1 MFGGGKAAYL
11 HKLTAKTQNFKS
23 VNIGEKLE
31 GSTPPSVFIGKS
43 GYSEIDG
50 FRYPANNVC
59 SRYPKVY
66 AGPMLSQQ
74 HGDTSVLDTPET
86 WIPQGKFSGEI
97 VNFRLQL
104 IRGKSLVGI
113 KDVNSKFVNQLQEIA
128 LAKTSAEAEVEF
140 KSKPKGVT
148 FHEEHQ
154 PFGPSAQ
161 LKSLDISNVKLDPH
175 LEKVFYDTDL
185 RATEAIVNL
194 YNKDSLF
201 SQIQKAFSVGTMGLG
216 ENRRLVP
223 TRWSITAVDDALGK
237 HLLQSVKQF
246 PVLETYQV
254 YEYKSMENYFAIL
267 LMPTPWQY
275 ENFEAFIHVMGN
287 EIVMFGD
294 WEPFTGRKKYSEQG
308 GCYYS
313 ARFAVAE
320 HLCRLQRQAGTIIF
334 REAYPAY
341 IPLGVWNVRENVRT
355 ALQQQPREFPTL
367 RDSLNYIRTKLCLPL
382 ERFTNESTLLKTASQ
397 QTMLNKFF

>member
-23 VNIGEKLE
+23 INIGEKLE

-43 GYSEIDG
+43 G
-50 FRYPANNVC
+50 
-59 SRYPKVY
+59 YPKVY

-74 HGDTSVLDTPET
+74 HGDTSVLDTPEI
-86 WIPQGKFSGEI
+86 WIPQGKFSKEI

-104 IRGKSLVGI
+104 VRGKSLVDI
-113 KDVNSKFVNQLQEIA
+113 KDVNNKFVNQLQGIA
-128 LAKTSAEAEVEF
+128 LAKSSAEAEVEF
-140 KSKPKGVT
+140 KHKPKGIT

-161 LKSLDISNVKLDPH
+161 IKKFDVSNVKWEPQ
-175 LEKVFYDTDL
+175 LEKVYSDTDL
-185 RATEAIVNL
+185 KSVNAVVNL
-194 YNKDSLF
+194 YNKDILF

-216 ENRRLVP
+216 KNRRLVP
-223 TRWSITAVDDALGK
+223 TRWSITAIDDTLGK

-246 PVLETYQV
+246 PILETYQV
-254 YEYKSMENYFAIL
+254 YEFKSMENYFAIL

-275 ENFEAFIHVMGN
+275 ENFEAFIHVMGK

-294 WEPFTGRKKYSEQG
+294 WEPYTGRKEYSEQG

-334 REAYPAY
+334 REAYPNY
-341 IPLGVWNVRENVRT
+341 IPLGVWNVRENIRT
-355 ALQQQPREFPTL
+355 ALKQQPMEFMTL
-367 RDSLNYIRTKLCLPL
+367 RDSLNYIKTKLALPI
-382 ERFTNESTLLKTASQ
+382 ERFTNESILLKTASQ